1 MLCVRALVCARGATA
16 QSIVRL
22 AASCAGSAID
32 RYAART
38 RPRALVRAQG
48 QTCIT
53 WLLGRG
59 AGAWRRFRSVTLPM
73 LSPVILFNLIVS
85 VIGSFQVFTQ
95 AFVMTGGEP
104 GDLTRFYVLYLFN
117 LGFESYEMGYASAM
131 AWILLLVVPAMTA
144 ILMRGSRGLVHY
156 EGLKA

>member
-1 MLCVRALVCARGATA
+1 
-16 QSIVRL
+16 
-22 AASCAGSAID
+22 
-32 RYAART
+32 
-38 RPRALVRAQG
+38 
-48 QTCIT
+48 
-53 WLLGRG
+53 
-59 AGAWRRFRSVTLPM
+59 M

-104 GDLTRFYVLYLFN
+104 GDLTRFSVLYLFN

-131 AWILLLVVPAMTA
+131 AWILLVVVLAMTA

-156 EGLKA
+156 AVLKA

>member
-1 MLCVRALVCARGATA
+1 V
-16 QSIVRL
+16 IV
-22 AASCAGSAID
+22 A
-32 RYAART
+32 
-38 RPRALVRAQG
+38 
-48 QTCIT
+48 
-53 WLLGRG
+53 
-59 AGAWRRFRSVTLPM
+59 
-73 LSPVILFNLIVS
+73 

-131 AWILLLVVPAMTA
+131 AWILLVVVLLLTVAV
-144 ILMRGSRGLVHY
+144 LRGSRSLVHY